1 MARRLLV
8 ITGLLLLLA
17 NPVPA
22 RAEIMGT
29 VRGVVHDPQHRPI
42 GQAQV
47 VLKAKGTEWTQTAK
61 TSDSG
66 EFEFGRVSLGEYT
79 VEVSAPGFAAQQRP
93 LSVASGSAPIL
104 HFELAVAT
112 VEQKVNVTESSPE
125 VGVESARP
133 QTTVSRTQIAQ
144 TPGADDSNSLAMI
157 TAFVPGAVLVHDQLH
172 VRGGHQV
179 TWEVDGVPIPN
190 TNIAS
195 NVGPQFNPKDVE
207 YLEVQR
213 GAYSAE
219 FGDRAYGVFN
229 VVPRSGFER
238 NREGEIVLSYGSYNT
253 TDNQISFGDHTNRF
267 AYYVSLNGNRTDLGL
282 ETPAPGALHD
292 QGAGVG
298 GFTSLTF
305 NATKDDQFRFVASE
319 RSDFYQVP
327 NDPGQQA
334 AGVRDRDREQDAF
347 ANLTWLHTF
356 SPSVFLSVSPLYH
369 FNRAAFEG
377 GRNDVPIATDNR
389 ASTYA
394 GGQASLALVRS
405 KHNAKIGFLGFA
417 QSDGELFGLIANDGS
432 GASLRQRVKPDGDL
446 EAAFFE
452 DQYKPT
458 AWLTLTGGLRF
469 TRFSGALTETAA
481 SPRAGAAIRIPRIHW
496 VLRGSYDRYYQAPPL
511 STVSG
516 PLLQF
521 ALNQGFAFLP
531 LRGERDEQ
539 YDLGL
544 TVPFHGWTTE
554 FDYFHTGARN
564 FFDHDVLGDSNVFFP
579 LTIDHVRIR
588 GYEVTVRS
596 PRIYRR
602 VQAHLA
608 YSNQTVQGQG
618 GVAGGLTDFSP
629 PSNEL
634 FFLDHD
640 QRHTLTVGVR
650 ADLPWKS
657 WVSTN
662 LAYGSGFLNG
672 DGPAHLPSHQTVDF
686 AVGRSFGERWSAKL
700 TATNLTNTRYLLDL
714 TNTFGGSHYADPRRL
729 SVQIRYRFR
738 Y

>member
-1 MARRLLV
+1 M
-8 ITGLLLLLA
+8 LLLLA
-17 NPVPA
+17 NSVPA

-42 GQAQV
+42 RQAQV
-47 VLKAKGTEWTQTAK
+47 ALKAKGSDWTQVAK
-61 TSDSG
+61 TSDVG
-66 EFEFGRVSLGEYT
+66 EFEFGRVPLGEYR
-79 VEVSAPGFAAQQRP
+79 VEVSAPGFAPQEKP
-93 LSVASGSAPIL
+93 LSVVSGSAPIL

-112 VEQKVNVTESSPE
+112 VEQKVNVSASSLE
-125 VGVESARP
+125 VAMESARP
-133 QTTVSRTQIAQ
+133 QTTVSKAQIAQ

-157 TAFVPGAVLVHDQLH
+157 TDFVPGAVLVHNQLH

-207 YLEVQR
+207 YVEVQR

-238 NREGEIVLSYGSYNT
+238 SREGEIVLGYGSYNT

-267 AYYVSLNGNRTDLGL
+267 AYYASLNGNRTDQGL
-282 ETPAPGALHD
+282 ETPAPQALHD
-292 QGAGVG
+292 QAAGIG

-305 NATKDDQFRFVASE
+305 NATKNDQLRFVASE
-319 RSDFYQVP
+319 RSDSYQVP

-334 AGVRDRDREQDAF
+334 GGVRDRDREQDAF
-347 ANLTWLHTF
+347 ANLTWLHSF

-394 GGQASLALVRS
+394 GGQASLAIVRS
-405 KHNAKIGFLGFA
+405 KHNAKVGFLGIA
-417 QSDGELFGLIANDGS
+417 QRDDEFFSLIANDGS
-432 GASLRQRVKPDGDL
+432 GMSLRQRVKPSGDL
-446 EAAFFE
+446 EAVFFE
-452 DQYKPT
+452 DQYKP
-458 AWLTLTGGLRF
+458 ASWLTLTGGLRF
-469 TRFSGALTETAA
+469 TRFSGALTQTAG
-481 SPRAGAAIRIPRIHW
+481 SPRAGAAIRLPRIHW

-516 PLLQF
+516 PLLQL
-521 ALNQGFAFLP
+521 ALNQGFGFLP

-544 TVPFHGWTTE
+544 TVPIRGWTAE

-564 FFDHDVLGDSNVFFP
+564 FFDHDALGGSNVFFP
-579 LTIDHVRIR
+579 LTIDQVRIR

-596 PRIYRR
+596 PRIFRR

-618 GVAGGLTDFSP
+618 GVTGGLTDFSP
-629 PSNEL
+629 PGGEL

-640 QRHTLTVGVR
+640 QRHTLTVGVHS
-650 ADLPWKS
+650 DLPWKS
-657 WVSTN
+657 WVN
-662 LAYGSGFLNG
+662 ANFNYGSGFLNG
-672 DGPAHLPSHQTVDF
+672 DGPFHLPSHETADL
-686 AVGRSFGERWSAKL
+686 AIGRSFGERWSARL
-700 TATNLTNTRYLLDL
+700 SATNLTNSRYLLDL
-714 TNTFGGSHYADPRRL
+714 SNTFGGSHYVDPRRVSL
-729 SVQIRYRFR
+729 QIRYRFR